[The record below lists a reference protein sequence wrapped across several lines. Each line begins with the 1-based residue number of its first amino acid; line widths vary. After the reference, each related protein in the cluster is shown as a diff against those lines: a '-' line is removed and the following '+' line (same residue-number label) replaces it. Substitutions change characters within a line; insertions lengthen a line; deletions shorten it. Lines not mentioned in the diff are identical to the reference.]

1 LPYEVNL
8 QDGVAKWFIL
18 GDIKQNLDS
27 LYENNLV
34 ESLTHYRTHDLFT
47 YEPGTQLK
55 NNNENL

>member
-1 LPYEVNL
+1 L

-18 GDIKQNLDS
+18 GDIKQNLNS